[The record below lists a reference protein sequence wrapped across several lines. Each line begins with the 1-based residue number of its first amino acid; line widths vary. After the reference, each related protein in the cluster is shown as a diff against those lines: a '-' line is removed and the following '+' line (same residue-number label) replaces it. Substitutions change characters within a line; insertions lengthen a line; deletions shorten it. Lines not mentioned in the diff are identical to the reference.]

1 MGVGELLFK
10 ELVND
15 SAKLMGVKA
24 VYGRSIASLIAF
36 GPRGD
41 LEKEPGK
48 FFMLARNAAEEA
60 LEMPYLIS
68 IGGGA
73 QVTHDL
79 RGRALELLKVTGV
92 YGKTLDFIPDEVM
105 KTRMKQ
111 WPVATIL
118 SEVYTIE
125 GEPRLVED
133 LGFPDRRI
141 LENAYDTV
149 RRNPDMVATLWDAL
163 KNRTITRRH
172 EITPPPGFIDR
183 GKLVHVGSI
192 YPRVDAKSAEGERIY
207 KNMVLLERKSSI
219 SRSKKEAN
227 KLDNGGRIVCESC
240 GFSDECS
247 AMFDVHHLYP
257 ISAGPRETTIDD
269 LAVLC
274 PTCHRWS
281 HAKGPDRL
289 NPLSVAEVSKQ
300 LLANR
305 R

>member
-1 MGVGELLFK
+1 MGVDELLFK
-10 ELVND
+10 ELVKD

-41 LEKEPGK
+41 REKEPGK
-48 FFMLARNAAEEA
+48 FFMLARNTAEDA
-60 LEMPYLIS
+60 LETPYLIS

-73 QVTHDL
+73 QVPEEL
-79 RGRALELLKVTGV
+79 RGRTLEVLKVTGV
-92 YGKTLDFIPDEVM
+92 YGKTLDFLPDEAM
-105 KTRMKQ
+105 LARMEQ

-118 SEVYTIE
+118 SEVYAIE
-125 GEPRLVED
+125 GEPRLVEE

-149 RRNPDMVATLWDAL
+149 RRNSEAVATLWDAL
-163 KNRTITRRH
+163 KDRTIMRRH
-172 EITPPPGFIDR
+172 EIVPPPGFVDR

-192 YPRVDAKSAEGERIY
+192 YPKVDAKSAEGERIY
-207 KNMVLLERKSSI
+207 RTMVQLERKSSI
-219 SRSKKEAN
+219 SKSKKAMN

-240 GFSDECS
+240 GFSDESS

-257 ISAGPRETTIDD
+257 INAGPRETTLDD

-281 HAKGPDRL
+281 HAKGTDRL
-289 NPLSVAEVSKQ
+289 NPLPISELTKQ
-300 LLANR
+300 R
-305 R
+305 GCS